1 MLHIYY
7 GDGKGKTSSAIGLSI
22 RYAGTNKK
30 VMFVQFLKNNKSNER
45 KILDII
51 DNIFL
56 YPCPENVKFV
66 FDMTNREKT
75 DIYQQYNHIFTDSFN
90 IVISQNYDMIVFDE
104 LNCVIDNNLIDI
116 DIVKSYISEY
126 KNKKEIILTGYAL
139 PNDLVNLADYISN
152 IQKVKHPFDSG
163 ISARLGVEY

>member
-22 RYAGTNKK
+22 RYTGTNKK

-90 IVISQNYDMIVFDE
+90 IVI
-104 LNCVIDNNLIDI
+104 
-116 DIVKSYISEY
+116 
-126 KNKKEIILTGYAL
+126 
-139 PNDLVNLADYISN
+139 
-152 IQKVKHPFDSG
+152 
-163 ISARLGVEY
+163 